1 MQSAMTKPS
10 LRLAGRSVSTTLAAF
25 AFVCLSISSVFAQSE
40 TGSIT
45 GTVTDPSGAAVANAK
60 VTVTNAA
67 TTAVRNTTSGTS
79 GVYSVTNLQPAP
91 YLVKVEAPG
100 FKTSQIPV
108 TVTVGTREGLDVKLQ
123 VGDTS
128 TVIEVAESAVTV
140 NTESQTLSQA
150 INSKQIVELP
160 TLSRSPYALVATVG
174 NVSGN
179 TPDGRGAG
187 VAINGQ
193 RASSTN
199 IMLDGTA
206 NNDEFGA
213 GIGQNVPL
221 DSVQEFT
228 VLTNNFTAEFGR
240 ASGGIVNVVT
250 KSGTNELHGTAYEFN
265 RLSKLASNDFDSN
278 ANGLPKAVFTRNQFG
293 YSAGGAAVKNKIF
306 FFSSTEWTRVR
317 STANKIGFVPTADLL
332 ATANWTRKSPFLA
345 RLPKRICLR

>member
-1 MQSAMTKPS
+1 MVFLYEIVLYLTFKIFHFWKILAWRSWHPNSLNSLARVRFGPLRALQSAMTKPS

-240 ASGGIVNVVT
+240 ASGGIGWLGHLNGYE
-250 KSGTNELHGTAYEFN
+250 KEGPIWFRNIRLKEL
-265 RLSKLASNDFDSN
+265 
-278 ANGLPKAVFTRNQFG
+278 P
-293 YSAGGAAVKNKIF
+293 
-306 FFSSTEWTRVR
+306 
-317 STANKIGFVPTADLL
+317 
-332 ATANWTRKSPFLA
+332 
-345 RLPKRICLR
+345 